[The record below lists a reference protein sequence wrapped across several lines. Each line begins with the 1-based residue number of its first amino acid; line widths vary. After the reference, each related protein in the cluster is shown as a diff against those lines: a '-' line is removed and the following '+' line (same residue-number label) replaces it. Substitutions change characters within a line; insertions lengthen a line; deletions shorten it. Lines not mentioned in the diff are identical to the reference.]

1 MKLSLLCISSS
12 ILFKYIVSIVFVMW
26 FSSDSL
32 IVYVLHEYSPYSKG
46 CVRSN
51 IQDVSI
57 LRFNNGL
64 SYFAHYS
71 FPDKFLK
78 DNRCFAITTSFQCVT
93 FPCSDC
99 DNNFSISISKKIHY
113 IYKWTSAFHHDTMYL
128 RNTLSL
134 LQQ

>member
-1 MKLSLLCISSS
+1 MESLLCISSS
-12 ILFKYIVSIVFVMW
+12 IVYRYIVNIVFVMW

-32 IVYVLHEYSPYSKG
+32 IVYVLHVYSPYSNG

-51 IQDVSI
+51 IQDVSM

-71 FPDKFLK
+71 IPDKFLK
-78 DNRCFAITTSFQCVT
+78 DNRCFAITTSFQRVT

-99 DNNFSISISKKIHY
+99 EITFSISISKKIHY
-113 IYKWTSAFHHDTMYL
+113 IYKRTSAFHHDTKYL

-134 LQQ
+134 LQT